1 MKIETKMNTKTYKNR
16 YGDEYRFTPTD
27 DGHILW
33 EGSFEYHRTGYPNV
47 YDDAY
52 NQYRKDGGE
61 LSSPEFVKE
70 IHRQEYN
77 EAGDWLRMSDIGTKY
92 HELVYSDRDTID
104 MVDPSGG
111 PYLTR
116 GTASESIH
124 EAVVGKKVD
133 QFILIPNKGY
143 KIILR

>member
-1 MKIETKMNTKTYKNR
+1 MKIEKKMNTKTHTNR
-16 YGDEYRFTPTD
+16 YNDTYSFTPTE

-52 NQYRKDGGE
+52 NQYRQDGGE

-70 IHRQEYN
+70 VHRQEYDADGN
-77 EAGDWLRMSDIGTKY
+77 WLGQSEICSKY
-92 HELVYSDRDTID
+92 SELIYSDRDTID

-111 PYLTR
+111 PYLSA
-116 GTASESIH
+116 GMKSESVHSDVI
-124 EAVVGKKVD
+124 GKNVSHFIQVD
-133 QFILIPNKGY
+133 GGY